1 MKVTISDVAAKAGV
15 SKTTVSRILNGI
27 YDHTTEGTRN
37 RVLQVIKDFDY
48 RPNALAKGLKSS
60 RTNVI
65 GIVLSNLKNPFWST
79 VLEGVEDVCRASG
92 FNLMICNSNEEPQ
105 MEEQYI
111 REFQTRRVDGIVIN
125 PTVRNPILYRK
136 LFEQKYPLVA
146 INRRIPDICTHNV
159 VVDNIEGASLAVHHL
174 IKNGRKKIA
183 VFVYKNLNVS
193 TWQERVEGY
202 RKAML
207 ESGFTEK
214 DLTIQETDQLFGSTK
229 ATTLRFLRDH
239 PETEAIFST
248 NNMMTLEVIE
258 AIKELKLRIPED
270 IAIVGYDETI
280 WSKHLDPP
288 LTTIMQ
294 PGYEMGKIAAQILIK
309 TIVAKRKPK
318 PGIIVLKPQLII
330 RKSCGSQDGKID
342 DERG

>member
-1 MKVTISDVAAKAGV
+1 MNKVTISDVAAKAGV

-27 YDHTTEGTRN
+27 YDHTKEETRN

-79 VLEGVEDVCRASG
+79 VLEGVEDVCRDSG
-92 FNLMICNSNEEPQ
+92 FNLMICNSDEEPE

-125 PTVRNPILYRK
+125 PTVRNPILYQK
-136 LFEQKYPLVA
+136 LLEQNYPLVA
-146 INRRIPDICTHNV
+146 INRRIPDICIHNI
-159 VVDNIEGASLAVHHL
+159 VVDNRKGASLAVHHL
-174 IKNGRKKIA
+174 IHNGRKKIA

-202 RKAML
+202 CSAML
-207 ESGFTEK
+207 ESGFTEE
-214 DLTIQETDQLFGSTK
+214 DLIIQETDQLSGSTK
-229 ATTLRFLRDH
+229 ETTLKFLRDH
-239 PETEAIFST
+239 PDVDAIFST

-258 AIKELKLRIPED
+258 AIKELKLQIPKD

-288 LTTIMQ
+288 LTTIKQ
-294 PGYEMGKIAAQILIK
+294 PSYEMGKIAAQLLIK

-318 PGIIVLKPQLII
+318 PGTIVLEPQLII
-330 RKSCGSQDGKID
+330 RNSCGSQIGK
-342 DERG
+342 